1 MEHIS
6 RKQLIRS
13 VFIHRPWATQ
23 SWWNFPKFEISLVA
37 EDENNVTLKI
47 VTQTQG
53 TQSCFC
59 LVWLKQ
65 NMSLAFP
72 SVLANASA

>member
-1 MEHIS
+1 MLPGQKI
-6 RKQLIRS
+6 IRN
-13 VFIHRPWATQ
+13 VFSCRPWATQ

-37 EDENNVTLKI
+37 EDENNVPLKT

-72 SVLANASA
+72 SVLTNASA